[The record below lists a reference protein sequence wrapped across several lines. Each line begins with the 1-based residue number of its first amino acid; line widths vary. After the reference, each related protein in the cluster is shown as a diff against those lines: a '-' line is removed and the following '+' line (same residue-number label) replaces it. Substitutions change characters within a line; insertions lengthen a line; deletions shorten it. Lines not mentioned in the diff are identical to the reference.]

1 MKKVIC
7 LLIFVSILLTCCSY
21 EGTIQSSSDVSKT
34 ELPESNIEQTESSIF
49 NTSVSED
56 PFVEVTSKTES
67 FDESSSSFTK
77 SYDYR
82 DFNSQY
88 SKLAGRWF
96 VKNFCTSAKYVN
108 DDFEYVFSNAI
119 NTEIEISP
127 EGIYLWDTLHE
138 PSGANAVLVS
148 LYSKSEIAVFSGH
161 IEYDKIPLSEDTK
174 HEYIEIGLIVPEAM
188 NGKASISVIYICV
201 IDENSIFLGL
211 DEVFFVA
218 ERVQ

>member
-1 MKKVIC
+1 MKKIFCSLV
-7 LLIFVSILLTCCSY
+7 FVSILLTCCSY
-21 EGTIQSSSDVSKT
+21 EGTTQFSSDISKT
-34 ELPESNIEQTESSIF
+34 ELPESNIEQTENSISD
-49 NTSVSED
+49 TSVSEA

-77 SYDYR
+77 LYDYR
-82 DFNSQY
+82 DFSSQY
-88 SKLAGRWF
+88 SKLSGRWF
-96 VKNFCTSAKYVN
+96 VKDFCTSAKYLN

-127 EGIYLWDTLHE
+127 EGIYLWDILHE
-138 PSGANAVLVS
+138 PSGANAVFVS
-148 LYSKSEIAVFSGH
+148 LYSKSNIAFFSGH

-174 HEYIEIGLIVPEAM
+174 HEYIEIFLIVPEEM
-188 NGKASISVIYICV
+188 NGKASIPVIYICV

-211 DEVFFVA
+211 DDVFFVA